1 MLDALQQLF
10 APGAQHTDHEKQRLD
25 HTRVVEG
32 HHDPG
37 KGPIDLDSGMAVLLM
52 ALPPAVLPKQP
63 RLEEEPGE
71 PDAEPGPDPD
81 LDTDAEPA

>member
-10 APGAQHTDHEKQRLD
+10 APGGQHTDNEKQRLD

-37 KGPIDLDSGMAVLLM
+37 QGPIDLDSGTALLLVA

-63 RLEEEPGE
+63 RVEEERE
-71 PDAEPGPDPD
+71 EQDDEPGPDP
-81 LDTDAEPA
+81 A